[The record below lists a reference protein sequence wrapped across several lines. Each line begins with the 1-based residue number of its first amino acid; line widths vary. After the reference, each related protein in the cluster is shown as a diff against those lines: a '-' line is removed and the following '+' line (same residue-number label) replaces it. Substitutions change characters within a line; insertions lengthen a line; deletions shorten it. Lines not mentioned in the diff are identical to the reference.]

1 MILRNDN
8 DDPRSDEVQMRW
20 NGGKRKRER
29 KNERKRKS
37 GGEEGLDEYK
47 RYAYTNV
54 NMHVE
59 FAMS

>member
-8 DDPRSDEVQMRW
+8 DDPRLDEVQMRW
-20 NGGKRKRER
+20 NEGKRKRE
-29 KNERKRKS
+29 RKS

>member
-8 DDPRSDEVQMRW
+8 DDSWSDEVQVRW
-20 NGGKRKRER
+20 NGGKKKRE
-29 KNERKRKS
+29 KKWKRKS
-37 GGEEGLDEYK
+37 RREERLDEYK

>member
-1 MILRNDN
+1 MIMTIRD
-8 DDPRSDEVQMRW
+8 RTKCKWDEMEERE
-20 NGGKRKRER
+20 RER
-29 KNERKRKS
+29 KNEWNRKS
-37 GGEEGLDEYK
+37 GREERLDEYK